1 MGVLQIK
8 TGTVTGTAAALNVE
22 CGFTPKAVFI
32 YNETDPGVFLWLDT
46 MADEEMV
53 KLVDSTVALTFP
65 TSDGVSAYAGSIAS
79 ASAGFTIGADS
90 DMNAEDD
97 VIHYLALGSS

>member
-8 TGTVTGTAAALNVE
+8 TGTVTGTGAALNVE
-22 CGFTPKAVFI
+22 CGFVPKAVFI

-46 MADEEMV
+46 MADAEMV
-53 KLVDSTVALTFP
+53 KLTDAVALTFP
-65 TSDGVSAYAGSIAS
+65 TSNGVSTYTGSIGANS
-79 ASAGFTIGADS
+79 KGFTIGADS
-90 DMNAEDD
+90 DMNAASD

>member
-1 MGVLQIK
+1 MGVLQMQ
-8 TGTVTGTAAALNVE
+8 TGTATGTGSAINVE

-46 MADEEMV
+46 MADAEMV
-53 KLVDSTVALTFP
+53 KLTDTVALTFP
-65 TSDGVSAYAGSIAS
+65 TSDGVSVYTGSIGANS
-79 ASAGFTIGADS
+79 KGFTIGADS

-97 VIHYLALGSS
+97 VIHYFALGTS